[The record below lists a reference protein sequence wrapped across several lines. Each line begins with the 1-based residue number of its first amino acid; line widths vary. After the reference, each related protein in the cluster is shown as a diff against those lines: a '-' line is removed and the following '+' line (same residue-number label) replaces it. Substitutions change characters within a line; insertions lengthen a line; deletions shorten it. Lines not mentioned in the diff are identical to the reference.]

1 MSKKSFNFPRELLVA
16 LFSLLCTCSWAGP
29 RSYSQAKAI
38 AEKKAAEMGLQVLDG
53 SSQENLAKG
62 RSGVMAEQSPYY
74 VFSNAETK
82 GFVIVSG
89 DDRFP
94 EIVGYSDQGTY
105 NEAQLPDNFKSYMN
119 AYRAMVE
126 AVDKGNVAATRQLK
140 EVESLRSSVTSTAVS
155 PLLGNIAWGQGGP
168 YNDFCPG
175 DDNESCYM
183 YPAGCVATAMAQI
196 MKYYRCPA
204 ALQAD
209 IPSYTTK
216 TLGLSIA
223 KRSKEDEKYNWDNM
237 LDKYVSGEYTS
248 SQRME
253 VASLFIDCGFAVK
266 MDYAPSGSSANITPY
281 VLSHYFGYDADLMQD
296 VSRSSFTQAQWNA
309 LIDNE
314 LAAKRPILYSGQSS
328 TGGHE
333 FICDGSDGNG
343 LYHINWGWNGSL
355 NGYFDLTV
363 LNANYEGASSS
374 TSTDGYNRDCSMII
388 GIQPDNG
395 VKDEPLAVFAPIT
408 LYDYKGKVNLSITSD
423 TRNNASDAFAGEV
436 TYCFG
441 NLSSD
446 DFAGY
451 LALGVKDKDGNI
463 QLVSSSAKVN
473 IPGVTTEGRG
483 SFALCPLDFNYAFP
497 IGNTT
502 IYGVYSK
509 DGKQWDICGNAA
521 HGAFVVTATANKLTR
536 MSSPFTVSVELGE
549 ENDKLVSAMENVFNV
564 VITNNLDYE
573 YDGFVDVYSNSTN
586 ECPATSTTS
595 LYVTVPAHGTIT
607 RKVVVTPTAGSLY
620 FWVKDA
626 DYGNQLL
633 VDAKS
638 FTVEHTSTPV
648 LYLISSTSNADDNDL
663 ETEKSYQNGCDI
675 IATPRVHDDKV
686 TFTFGIKNTGA
697 TATLRYVAG
706 GWCSGYKWPQKSLH
720 MKDIEFPGDG
730 AVTYIQETFTLDEV
744 GENFMYGDIEVWDGG
759 GHNVLSYDKWPVRQY
774 WYVTKK
780 FWFDGYKGRVLVYLT
795 GESSSISSV
804 EVQNGCQVECGKG
817 FISVLSAKVEKLSVH
832 ALDGRCVKTFLT
844 EPNVRQTISLPS
856 SVYIIKGK
864 KVVVR

>member
-1 MSKKSFNFPRELLVA
+1 MV
-16 LFSLLCTCSWAGP
+16 LFSLACICSWAGP
-29 RSYSQAKAI
+29 RGYSQAKAI
-38 AEKKAAEMGLQVLDG
+38 AENKAAEMGLQVVDNG
-53 SSQENLAKG
+53 AQGNLAKG
-62 RSGVMAEQSPYY
+62 LSDVVEKQSPYY
-74 VFSNAETK
+74 VFSNAEAK

-105 NEAQLPDNFKSYMN
+105 DEAQLPDNFKSYMK

-126 AVDKGNVAATRQLK
+126 AVDKGDVSATRQLK
-140 EVESLRSSVTSTAVS
+140 EVESLRSAVKSTAVS
-155 PLLGNIAWGQGGP
+155 PLLGEIAWGQGSP

-175 DDNESCYM
+175 DDNESCYS

-196 MKYYRCPA
+196 MKYYRYPA

-216 TLGLSIA
+216 TLGMCLYEI
-223 KRSKEDEKYNWDNM
+223 SKEDENYKWNRM
-237 LDKYVSGEYTS
+237 LDRYISGEYGS

-253 VASLFIDCGFAVK
+253 VACLVRDCGFAVK
-266 MDYAPSGSSANITPY
+266 MDYTPSGSSANITPY

-296 VSRSSFTQAQWNA
+296 VSRSSFTQAQWNT

-333 FICDGSDGNG
+333 FICDGSDGKG

-374 TSTDGYNRDCSMII
+374 TSIDGYNRDCSMII

-395 VKDEPLAVFAPIT
+395 IKDEPLAVFAPIT
-408 LYDYKGKVNLSITSD
+408 LYDYKGKVNLSVTAD
-423 TRNNASDAFAGEV
+423 TRNKVSDAFAGEV

-441 NLSSD
+441 NLSSG
-446 DFAGY
+446 DFVGY
-451 LALGVKDKDGNI
+451 LALGVKDKNENI

-473 IPGVTTEGRG
+473 IPGVTTDGRG
-483 SFALCPLDFNYAFP
+483 SIALCPLDFNYAFP

-502 IYGVYSK
+502 IYGVYSE

-536 MSSPFTVSVELGE
+536 MSSPFSVSVKLGE
-549 ENDKLVSAMENVFNV
+549 ENDKLVSATENVFDV

-573 YDGFVDVYSNSTN
+573 YDGFVDVYSNSTT
-586 ECPATSTTS
+586 ECPTTSTAS
-595 LYVTVPAHGTIT
+595 LYVTVPAHGSVT
-607 RKVVVTPTAGSLY
+607 RKIVITPTAGSLY

-626 DYGNQLL
+626 DYDNQLL
-633 VDAKS
+633 VSAKS
-638 FTVEHTSTPV
+638 FTVEHTSVPT
-648 LYLISSTSNADDNDL
+648 LYLISATSNADDNDL

-697 TATLRYVAG
+697 TATLQYVAG
-706 GWCSGYKWPQKSLH
+706 GWCYGYKWPQKSLH
-720 MKDIEFPGDG
+720 KKYMEFLGDG

-744 GENFMYGDIEVWDGG
+744 GENFMYGDIEVRDGG
-759 GHNVLSYDKWPVRQY
+759 HDILSYDEWPVKQY

-780 FWFDGYKGRVLVYLT
+780 FWFDGWPGRVLVYLT
-795 GESSSISSV
+795 GEPSSISSV
-804 EVQNGCQVECGKG
+804 EVQNGCQVECGNG
-817 FISVLSAKVEKLSVH
+817 FISVLSAKAEMISVH
-832 ALDGRCVKTFLT
+832 ALDGSRVKTFLT
-844 EPNVRQTISLPS
+844 EPHVRRTVSLPS
-856 SVYIIKGK
+856 GIYIIKGK
-864 KVVVR
+864 KVVVL